1 MHHNRVHQCTM
12 KDYCRPPSPIVEITQ
27 AITRT
32 HLSVRIDFSYY
43 VRKSRQRDETFCGVG
58 ER

>member
-1 MHHNRVHQCTM
+1 MIA
-12 KDYCRPPSPIVEITQ
+12 DDCRPPLPIVDITQ
-27 AITRT
+27 AIKHP

-43 VRKSRQRDETFCGVG
+43 VRKSRQRDKTFCGVD

>member
-1 MHHNRVHQCTM
+1 MRHNRVHHCMMT
-12 KDYCRPPSPIVEITQ
+12 DDCRPPSPIVDITQ
-27 AITRT
+27 AITHT

-43 VRKSRQRDETFCGVG
+43 VRKSRQWDETYCGVG